1 MSDDRE
7 MDTDREL
14 AGALRRLPQYPPPGG
29 AWPAIRQRAEREG
42 LVKPPRRR
50 RLARDLEWLAV
61 GAVAATVVVG
71 VMMTALLDL
80 PFSGTSPGGDP
91 VPADEAG
98 FAATPAENE
107 ASLGSLMAR
116 SRLLEQA
123 LRAAPE
129 TPRVMRAS
137 TAGTIATLEDRIA
150 MIDQQLSFP
159 QRPLTE
165 AESTALWRERVRLM
179 DSLVQL
185 RYAQARRV
193 VL

>member
-1 MSDDRE
+1 MYEENGMRSNGD
-7 MDTDREL
+7 L
-14 AGALRRLPQYPPPGG
+14 AEALRRLPQHAPPRG
-29 AWPAIRQRAEREG
+29 AWREIRDRAESEG
-42 LVKPPRRR
+42 LVSPPRRR
-50 RLARDLEWLAV
+50 RMRRDLEWLAA
-61 GAVAATVVVG
+61 GAVAATVVF
-71 VMMTALLDL
+71 ALLDL
-80 PFSGTSPGGDP
+80 PLSGTAPGDDAA
-91 VPADEAG
+91 PADEAG
-98 FAATPAENE
+98 FAATPAEND

-116 SRLLEQA
+116 SRLLEEA

-137 TAGTIATLEDRIA
+137 TASTIATLEDRIA

-159 QRPLTE
+159 ERPLNE
-165 AESTALWRERVRLM
+165 AEARALWRERVQLM

>member
-7 MDTDREL
+7 LDTDREL
-14 AGALRRLPQYPPPGG
+14 AGALGRLPQYPPPVG
-29 AWPAIRQRAEREG
+29 AWQAIRQCAEREG
-42 LVKPPRRR
+42 LLKPPRRR
-50 RLARDLEWLAV
+50 RPFRDFEWLAV

-71 VMMTALLDL
+71 VMIALLDL
-80 PFSGTSPGGDP
+80 PLSGTSPGGEP

-98 FAATPAENE
+98 FAATPAEND

-116 SRLLEQA
+116 SRLLEEA

-159 QRPLTE
+159 ERPLTE

>member
-1 MSDDRE
+1 MYEESRMETGRDPTE
-7 MDTDREL
+7 
-14 AGALRRLPQYPPPGG
+14 ALRRLPQHEPPRG
-29 AWPAIRQRAEREG
+29 AWRQIRWRAEREG
-42 LVKPPRRR
+42 LLRPRRR
-50 RLARDLEWLAV
+50 RVRRDLEWLAA
-61 GAVAATVVVG
+61 GAVAATVVF
-71 VMMTALLDL
+71 ALLDL
-80 PFSGTSPGGDP
+80 PLSGTSPGEDP
-91 VPADEAG
+91 VPVDEAG
-98 FAATPAENE
+98 FAATPAAND

-116 SRLLEQA
+116 SRLLEEA

-137 TAGTIATLEDRIA
+137 TASTIATLEDRIA

-159 QRPLTE
+159 ERPLSE
-165 AESTALWRERVRLM
+165 AEARALWRERVQLM

>member
-1 MSDDRE
+1 MYEQNGMEKDGD
-7 MDTDREL
+7 L
-14 AGALRRLPQYPPPGG
+14 AEALRRLPRHAPPRG
-29 AWPAIRQRAEREG
+29 AWREIRGRAEREG
-42 LVKPPRRR
+42 LVRRPRRPVR
-50 RLARDLEWLAV
+50 RDLEWLAA
-61 GAVAATVVVG
+61 GAVAATVVF
-71 VMMTALLDL
+71 ALLDL
-80 PFSGTSPGGDP
+80 PLSGTSPGEKP
-91 VPADEAG
+91 VSVDEAG
-98 FAATPAENE
+98 FAATPAEND

-116 SRLLEQA
+116 SRLLEEA

-137 TAGTIATLEDRIA
+137 TASTIATLEDRIA

-159 QRPLTE
+159 ERPLSE
-165 AESTALWRERVRLM
+165 AEARALWRERVQLM

>member
-1 MSDDRE
+1 MNDE
-7 MDTDREL
+7 KEIGTEREL
-14 AGALRRLPQYPPPGG
+14 AGALRRLPQYPPPAG
-29 AWPAIRQRAEREG
+29 AWQAVRQRAEREG
-42 LVKPPRRR
+42 LVQPPRRR
-50 RLARDLEWLAV
+50 RLRRDLEWLAV
-61 GAVAATVVVG
+61 GAVAATVAI
-71 VMMTALLDL
+71 ALLDL
-80 PFSGTSPGGDP
+80 PWSGTSPGGGP
-91 VPADEAG
+91 APADQAG
-98 FAATPAENE
+98 FAATPAEND

-116 SRLLEQA
+116 SRLLEEA

-159 QRPLTE
+159 ERPLTE

>member
-1 MSDDRE
+1 MNEQRD
-7 MDTDREL
+7 MNTDREL
-14 AGALRRLPQYPPPGG
+14 ADALRRLPQYAPPGG
-29 AWPAIRQRAEREG
+29 AWQALRQRAEDEG
-42 LVKPPRRR
+42 LVRPPRRR
-50 RLARDLEWLAV
+50 RFARDFEWLAV
-61 GAVAATVVVG
+61 GAVAAGVVVG
-71 VMMTALLDL
+71 VMMIALLGL
-80 PFSGTSPGGDP
+80 PRSGTSPDGGP
-91 VPADEAG
+91 VPGEDAG
-98 FAATPAENE
+98 FAATPTENE

-116 SRLLEQA
+116 SRLLEEA

-159 QRPLTE
+159 ERPLTE
-165 AESTALWRERVRLM
+165 SESTALWRERVRLM

-193 VL
+193 ML

>member
-1 MSDDRE
+1 MNDDKGI
-7 MDTDREL
+7 DTGPDL
-14 AGALRRLPQYPPPGG
+14 AGALRRLPQQAPPAG
-29 AWPAIRQRAEREG
+29 AWREIRRRAEREG
-42 LVKPPRRR
+42 LLQPPRRR
-50 RLARDLEWLAV
+50 RMRRDLEWLAA
-61 GAVAATVVVG
+61 GAIAATVVI
-71 VMMTALLDL
+71 ALLDL
-80 PFSGTSPGGDP
+80 PLTGTAPGGGEQP
-91 VPADEAG
+91 PADEAG
-98 FAATPAENE
+98 FAATPEAND

-116 SRLLEQA
+116 SRLLEEA

-137 TAGTIATLEDRIA
+137 TASTIATLEDRIA

-159 QRPLTE
+159 ERPLTE
-165 AESTALWRERVRLM
+165 AESKALWRERVQLM

>member
-1 MSDDRE
+1 MNE
-7 MDTDREL
+7 EKAIDTGREL
-14 AGALRRLPQYPPPGG
+14 GEALRRLPQYPPPGG
-29 AWPAIRQRAEREG
+29 AWQAIRQRAEREG
-42 LVKPPRRR
+42 LMQPARRR
-50 RLARDLEWLAV
+50 RLRRDLEWLAV
-61 GAVAATVVVG
+61 GAVAATVVI
-71 VMMTALLDL
+71 ALLDL

-91 VPADEAG
+91 APAEEAG
-98 FAATPAENE
+98 FAATPTENE

-116 SRLLEQA
+116 SRLLEEA

-129 TPRVMRAS
+129 MPRVMRAS

-159 QRPLTE
+159 ERPLSE